1 VENEKIMEIFRDKQ
15 QKMITELISKVLNL
29 ETQNEMLKDI
39 NTETTLNMESF
50 SADIEKLKKENE
62 NLSKYK
68 NELDALKKKIKEEEK
83 PKPIPKKTLGGR
95 QQLASVSV

>member
-1 VENEKIMEIFRDKQ
+1 MENEKIMEIFRDKQ

-68 NELDALKKKIKEEEK
+68 NELDVLKKKIKEEEK
-83 PKPIPKKTLGGR
+83 PKPIPKKALGGR